1 MVGLTSEPID
11 PSALLREVADPSCG
25 AVLLFTGTTRDNIDG
40 LAVKTLFYEA
50 YETMAIASL
59 RALVERIDAQWPGSK
74 TAIVHRTGEVPI
86 GEISVAIATA
96 SPHRQA
102 AYEANRF
109 AIEAL
114 KADIPIWKKEIT
126 VDGSTWKA
134 NTPA

>member
-11 PSALLREVADPSCG
+11 PSALLREVADPACG
-25 AVLLFTGTTRDNIDG
+25 AVLLFTGTTRDNVGG
-40 LAVKTLFYEA
+40 LRVKTLFYEA
-50 YETMAIASL
+50 YEAMALASL
-59 RALVERIDAQWPGSK
+59 SALVERIEAQWPGSK
-74 TAIVHRTGEVPI
+74 TAIVHRIGEVPI

-114 KADIPIWKKEIT
+114 KTDIPIWKKEIT
-126 VDGSTWKA
+126 VDGSAWKA
-134 NTPA
+134 NTPT